1 MICDNIDNDL
11 SNVLQKN
18 QWGYRKGV
26 STESLL
32 LYLTETWK
40 INIDHGNVVGV
51 IFTDFRK
58 AFESVYHEVLFYK
71 MQACGFYGNVLQW
84 LVSYLK
90 NRKQF
95 VEPNGAKSQ
104 LYFVSHG
111 VQQGSLLGPRLF
123 SIYLNDFAES
133 LSNGQQHLYAD
144 DTTAF
149 ATGNSVDQVIQL
161 LNVLP
166 KEIIQWCRVNKLTIH
181 WGDHNKAKVHWPS
194 SASKV
199 WRCGARFHWSGQ
211 MFTKFGKNFVILNR
225 WRQNEVKSAV
235 WLQVIKPLTEET
247 WGRGS
252 VVLVVRT
259 KCMAEQ
265 SAEHFTRFT
274 AKCCLYTW
282 QEQHDGKRH
291 LLFGVYLQTW
301 TDLYLLNFPIK
312 MHYRYELTSTKVSM
326 F

>member
-1 MICDNIDNDL
+1 MATKRTAQIIDLSQITESVICDNIDNDL

-104 LYFVSHG
+104 IYFVSHG

-133 LSNGQQHLYAD
+133 LSNGEMHLYAD

-149 ATGNSVDQVIQL
+149 ATGNSVDRVIQL

-166 KEIIQWCRVNKLTIH
+166 KEIIQWCRVNRLTIH
-181 WGDHNKAKVHWPS
+181 WGKCKTMIITKQRFIGPLQQVKCGDVVLDFTEVAKCSPNLARILSYWTDDDKMT
-194 SASKV
+194 SKV
-199 WRCGARFHWSGQ
+199 QSGCRL
-211 MFTKFGKNFVILNR
+211 LNR
-225 WRQNEVKSAV
+225 
-235 WLQVIKPLTEET
+235 
-247 WGRGS
+247 
-252 VVLVVRT
+252 
-259 KCMAEQ
+259 
-265 SAEHFTRFT
+265 
-274 AKCCLYTW
+274 
-282 QEQHDGKRH
+282 
-291 LLFGVYLQTW
+291 
-301 TDLYLLNFPIK
+301 
-312 MHYRYELTSTKVSM
+312 
-326 F
+326 

>member
-1 MICDNIDNDL
+1 MLSNITESVICDNIDNDL

-40 INIDHGNVVGV
+40 INIDNGNVVGV
-51 IFTDFRK
+51 IFTDFRE

-104 LYFVSHG
+104 IYFVSHG

-123 SIYLNDFAES
+123 SIYHNDFAES
-133 LSNGQQHLYAD
+133 LSNGELHLYAD

-149 ATGNSVDQVIQL
+149 ATGDSVDQVIQL
-161 LNVLP
+161 FNVLP
-166 KEIIQWCRVNKLTIH
+166 KEIIQWCRVNRLTIH
-181 WGDHNKAKVHWPS
+181 
-194 SASKV
+194 
-199 WRCGARFHWSGQ
+199 
-211 MFTKFGKNFVILNR
+211 
-225 WRQNEVKSAV
+225 
-235 WLQVIKPLTEET
+235 
-247 WGRGS
+247 
-252 VVLVVRT
+252 
-259 KCMAEQ
+259 
-265 SAEHFTRFT
+265 
-274 AKCCLYTW
+274 
-282 QEQHDGKRH
+282 
-291 LLFGVYLQTW
+291 
-301 TDLYLLNFPIK
+301 
-312 MHYRYELTSTKVSM
+312 
-326 F
+326 